1 MLDVSRL
8 INVQVNLTQPA
19 ALGRTFNTLLVLGDS
34 NVINGLQR
42 ELFFTSLAEV
52 AEVFGT
58 TAPEYLAA
66 SLYYQQSPQPVNLTI
81 GRWLRT
87 ATAGQLDGAILNA
100 TQAMLGNFTQI
111 TSGGF
116 DVTVDGVAK
125 TLTGMNFST
134 QSNLNGI
141 ASVVT
146 AALSGAATCV
156 WTGDQ
161 FEIISATTGAGIQAS
176 GNISFTGNPSP
187 GDTVTVNG
195 VSIEFVSSSPSGNE
209 VLIGGTDQITAA
221 NLNTFLINSNSP
233 NILEG
238 QYSISGLVISVS
250 YYQVGVAGNS
260 FTLAKSS
267 SALTVSGATLSGGT
281 NPSSVSYA
289 TPPGSGQDVSTLMGL
304 TAALA
309 LPLVPGYA
317 AESPLSAV
325 EALDVL
331 DTNWYGVMFAA
342 SVMPTD
348 SQNLAV
354 AAYIEADVVTRMFG
368 VTIQN
373 TNVLSSEVN
382 NDLASSM
389 LALSYAQ
396 SFTAYCSTNPYSV
409 ASVFGR
415 MFTVVFT
422 GSNTM
427 IDLCYKQMPGIA
439 AENLTNEEAD
449 VLQSKQCNVYVEYDN
464 NTSIFEYGTTASQE
478 VFIDETFGDNVL
490 QNTIQTNVYNVLY
503 TSSTKVPQTD
513 QGEQQFVNAISQA
526 CQQFVV
532 NGFGAPGQWNADG
545 FGSLQEGQYLKTGY
559 YIYAPPVSSQSEADR
574 AARQSVPF
582 QVAFKLA
589 GSNQTVQISVSVNQ

>member
-8 INVQVNLTQPA
+8 INVTVSLTQPGA
-19 ALGRTFNTLLVLGDS
+19 QGRAFDTLLILGDS

-42 ELFFTSLAEV
+42 ELKFTSLSGV

-66 SLYYQQSPQPVNLTI
+66 SLYYQQSPQPVNLTV

-87 ATAGQLDGAILNA
+87 ATAGELQGAILTNA
-100 TQAMLGNFTQI
+100 QSQLGLFTQV
-111 TSGGF
+111 TSGGLQ
-116 DVTVDGVAK
+116 VYVDGVLK
-125 TLTGMNFST
+125 SITGMNFST
-134 QSNLNGI
+134 ALNLNGV

-146 AALSGAATCV
+146 AAFSGSATCV
-156 WTGDQ
+156 WTGSE

-176 GNISFTGNPSP
+176 GNITLTGNPSP
-187 GDTVTVNG
+187 ADTVTVNG
-195 VSIEFVSSSPSGNE
+195 ISIEFVASSPTGNE
-209 VLIGGTDQITAA
+209 VLIGGTAQITAA
-221 NLNTFLINSNSP
+221 NLNTFLINSTSP

-238 QYSISGLVISVS
+238 QYSISGQVITVD

-267 SALTVSGATLSGGT
+267 SEITVSGATLSGGT

-289 TPPGSGQDVSTLMGL
+289 TPPSSGQDVSGLMGL

-317 AESPLSAV
+317 AETPLQAV
-325 EALDVL
+325 MALDVL
-331 DTNWYGVMFAA
+331 DPDWYGLMFAA
-342 SVMPTD
+342 SVMPAD
-348 SQNLAV
+348 SDNLSI
-354 AAYIEADVVTRMFG
+354 AAYIQADQITRLFG

-373 TNVLSSEVN
+373 TSVLSSEVS
-382 NDLASSM
+382 NDLASEM
-389 LALSYAQ
+389 LALSYSQ
-396 SFTAYCSTNPYSV
+396 SFTAYCSTNAYSV

-415 MFTVVFT
+415 LLTVVLT

-439 AENLTNEEAD
+439 AEDLTDEEAS
-449 VLQSKQCNVYVEYDN
+449 VLQSKQCNVFAEYDN
-464 NTSIFEYGTTASQE
+464 NTSIFQYGTTASQG
-478 VFIDETFGDNVL
+478 VFIDQTYGDNAL
-490 QNTIQTNVYNVLY
+490 QNNIQTNVYNVLY
-503 TSSTKVPQTD
+503 TSPTKVPQTD
-513 QGEQQFVNAISQA
+513 QGEQQFTNAISQS
-526 CQQFVV
+526 CQQFVT
-532 NGFGAPGQWNADG
+532 NGFGAPGQWNSAG

-559 YIYAPPVSSQSEADR
+559 YIYAPSVASQSESDR
-574 AARQSVPF
+574 AARKSVPF

-589 GSNQTVQISVSVNQ
+589 GSVQTVSISVLVNQ